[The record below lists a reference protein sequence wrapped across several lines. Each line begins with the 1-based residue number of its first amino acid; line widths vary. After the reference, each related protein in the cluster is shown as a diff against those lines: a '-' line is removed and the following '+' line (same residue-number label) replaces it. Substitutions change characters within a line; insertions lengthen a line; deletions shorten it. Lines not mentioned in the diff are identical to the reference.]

1 LFSAD
6 ALPEADSSM
15 DAVVL
20 AGLPTELPLKMF
32 HEVLRVLVPGGMVQ
46 TSYLVSEH
54 TIAKTEE
61 TVNSDLLMGGFVGS
75 ASVISTLR
83 SQASVQLSVSFTA
96 TKPSYGADG
105 GAQKLRLGGGAQK
118 LTPRKPAA
126 EASPMDDDDDLVDE
140 DELLDMAPAVSGP
153 AEPRKEDD
161 CETGKG
167 ACANCSC
174 GRAEAIYD
182 EKAAQDAPS
191 ACGNCYLGDGFR
203 CDGCPHKG
211 KPPFEP
217 GETPADD
224 QDMDTEAAEQVAT
237 ESAGGKVT
245 LASMDDDL
253 DFD

>member
-1 LFSAD
+1 
-6 ALPEADSSM
+6 M

-118 LTPRKPAA
+118 LR
-126 EASPMDDDDDLVDE
+126 L
-140 DELLDMAPAVSGP
+140 
-153 AEPRKEDD
+153 
-161 CETGKG
+161 G
-167 ACANCSC
+167 A
-174 GRAEAIYD
+174 GRR
-182 EKAAQDAPS
+182 S
-191 ACGNCYLGDGFR
+191 
-203 CDGCPHKG
+203 
-211 KPPFEP
+211 
-217 GETPADD
+217 
-224 QDMDTEAAEQVAT
+224 
-237 ESAGGKVT
+237 
-245 LASMDDDL
+245 
-253 DFD
+253 

>member
-1 LFSAD
+1 MSLLSPQWLFALRGAVSTPPLTPLSLLSAD

-105 GAQKLRLGGGAQK
+105 GAQKLRLCIRA
-118 LTPRKPAA
+118 
-126 EASPMDDDDDLVDE
+126 
-140 DELLDMAPAVSGP
+140 GP
-153 AEPRKEDD
+153 PD
-161 CETGKG
+161 
-167 ACANCSC
+167 
-174 GRAEAIYD
+174 
-182 EKAAQDAPS
+182 
-191 ACGNCYLGDGFR
+191 
-203 CDGCPHKG
+203 HVG
-211 KPPFEP
+211 KPTRAQMPSVLFLH
-217 GETPADD
+217 
-224 QDMDTEAAEQVAT
+224 VII
-237 ESAGGKVT
+237 
-245 LASMDDDL
+245 
-253 DFD
+253 

>member
-1 LFSAD
+1 
-6 ALPEADSSM
+6 M

-105 GAQKLRLGGGAQK
+105 GAQKLK
-118 LTPRKPAA
+118 PRKPAA
-126 EASPMDDDDDLVDE
+126 EATPMDDDDDLVDE

-224 QDMDTEAAEQVAT
+224 QDMDAEAEQVT